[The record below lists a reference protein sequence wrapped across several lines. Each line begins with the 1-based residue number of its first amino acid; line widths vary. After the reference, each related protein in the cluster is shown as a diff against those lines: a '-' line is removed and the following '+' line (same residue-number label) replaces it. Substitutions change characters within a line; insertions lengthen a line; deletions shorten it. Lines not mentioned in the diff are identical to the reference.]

1 MLDTSEKYY
10 YIHSESFQGPVNILL
25 DLVQKKKID
34 IYDISLSEITKD
46 FLEYVKNEKRI
57 IMETFSSFIHIVS
70 IMLELKAKSL
80 IPSKNKK
87 MDDFEDSEMSLEM
100 LKLREKEYAVFSSA
114 ADYLDYLISREAV
127 SLVREAPLEEK
138 FFDMFEDIYKNIE
151 IKEIINLAY
160 NLFRDKP
167 KEILNIN
174 GFIKDVTTKTI
185 SEEIERIEKILVEI
199 KKISFKDLTMPLDK
213 MIDKIIC
220 FLSILEMYK
229 NGEIEITQFE
239 NFGNIL
245 IERLNE

>member
-10 YIHSESFQGPVNILL
+10 YINNDSFNGPINILL
-25 DLVQKKKID
+25 DLIQKKKID

-46 FLEYVKNEKRI
+46 FLEYIKKSKSI
-57 IMETFSSFIHIVS
+57 IMETFSSFIHIAS

-114 ADYLDYLISREAV
+114 ADYFDYLV
-127 SLVREAPLEEK
+127 SNEDIYFVREAPLEEK
-138 FFDMFEDIYKNIE
+138 FFDMFDDIYKNIE
-151 IKEIINLAY
+151 LKEIIHLAY

-167 KEILNIN
+167 KEMLNIN

-185 SEEIERIEKILVEI
+185 SEEIERIEKILIKI
-199 KKISFKDLTMPLDK
+199 KKISFKELTVPLEK

-229 NGEIEITQFE
+229 NGEIDIIQFE

-245 IERLNE
+245 IERINE